1 MNNSI
6 HSHEL
11 HDDDELRGHILSRRQ
26 ALMIFGGGALAFLT
40 GCGGGSSGPSIS
52 TTATPIPSSTAVP
65 GATATPIPTS
75 TGNLTCIATPALTE
89 GPYFVD
95 ERLNRSDI
103 RADTV
108 SGIVKTG
115 AVMALQFNVYQIS
128 SAGCAAL
135 TNAMVDVWH
144 TDALGKYSDEQSE
157 GTSGQKFLRGF
168 QTTDAQGGAAFTT
181 IFPGWYQ
188 GRAVHIHFKIR
199 ATLNGAT
206 REFNSQLFFPD
217 AFTTAL
223 YASTSPYNTRGTRS
237 TFNSNDGIY
246 SQSGGKTLI
255 TPSGSAS
262 SGLSASFNVALTV

>member
-1 MNNSI
+1 MNT
-6 HSHEL
+6 HE

-26 ALMIFGGGALAFLT
+26 ALMMFGGGALAFLS
-40 GCGGGSSGPSIS
+40 GCGGGSSGPATS
-52 TTATPIPSSTAVP
+52 TTTTPTATPIA
-65 GATATPIPTS
+65 GATATPIPTATS
-75 TGNLTCIATPALTE
+75 TNGLTCIATPALTE

-95 ERLNRSDI
+95 EMLNRSDI
-103 RADTV
+103 RADPTT
-108 SGIVKTG
+108 GILKTG
-115 AVMALQFNVYQIS
+115 ALLNLNFNVSQIS

-157 GTSGQKFLRGF
+157 GTSGQKYLRGF
-168 QTTDAQGGAAFTT
+168 QRTDSTGNAAFTT

-199 ATLNGAT
+199 ATINGAA

-223 YASTSPYNTRGTRS
+223 YNSTAPYNTRGTRS
-237 TFNSNDGIY
+237 TFNANDGIY
-246 SQSGGKTLI
+246 NQSGGKTLI
-255 TPSGSAS
+255 TPSGSAT
-262 SGLSASFNVALTV
+262 SGLSATFNVALSV